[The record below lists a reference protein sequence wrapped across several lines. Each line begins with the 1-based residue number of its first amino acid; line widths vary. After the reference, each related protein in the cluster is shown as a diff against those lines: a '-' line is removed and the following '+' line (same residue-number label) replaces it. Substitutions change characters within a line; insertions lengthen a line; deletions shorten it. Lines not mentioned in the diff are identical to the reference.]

1 MFLWITSNTKS
12 APATRRNR
20 PLEEEVVPKQKSK
33 ATSVKLGKIKVST
46 GLVVLGV
53 AILLVTILALV
64 NRYQQEVTL
73 SEVKVNINAASD
85 NAFMN
90 ETRVMEAMGWIGGV
104 APLGTKLDQVSLKM
118 LEDSLLKSPFVKDA
132 ELYKNIQG
140 TLLVDV
146 EMRKPVARL
155 MNNSGADIYLDA
167 SGVKFPVSTL
177 HSANVLLVR
186 GDFEESVA
194 DTFSCETVLSAL
206 PVLTY
211 IRNNPFWNNYL
222 SEVSIGG
229 NGELM
234 LYPRMDNMEIEFGHP
249 IRTAD
254 KLRNLQVFLEE
265 VMTHS
270 DRPRFKQLSVKYKGQ
285 VVATKR

>member
-1 MFLWITSNTKS
+1 MFLWITANTKA
-12 APATRRNR
+12 APPVRKNR
-20 PLEEEVVPKQKSK
+20 PLVEEVAPKQKRNK
-33 ATSVKLGKIKVST
+33 ATLKLGKIKVSS

-53 AILLVTILALV
+53 AVLLVTILALV

-73 SEVKVNINAASD
+73 SDVKVNINAASD

-146 EMRKPVARL
+146 EMRRPVARL

-177 HSANVLLVR
+177 HSSNVLLVR
-186 GDFEESVA
+186 GDFEEFVT

-211 IRNNPFWNNYL
+211 IRNDPFWNNYL
-222 SEVSIGG
+222 SEVSIEG
-229 NGELM
+229 NGELI
-234 LYPRMDNMEIEFGHP
+234 LYPRMDNLEIEFGHP
-249 IRTAD
+249 IRTAE
-254 KLRNLQVFLEE
+254 KLRNLKVFLDE
-265 VMTHS
+265 VMSHS